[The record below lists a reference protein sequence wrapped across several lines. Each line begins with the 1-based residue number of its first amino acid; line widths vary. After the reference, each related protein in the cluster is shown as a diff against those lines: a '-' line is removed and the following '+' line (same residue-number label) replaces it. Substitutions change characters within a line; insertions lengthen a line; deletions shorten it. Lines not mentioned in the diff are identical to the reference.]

1 MRRTFCFIMI
11 LSIGLL
17 FVSSCVSSKKYKQAV
32 REKSYLDSLNLV
44 ANNTNAYL
52 KGKIKSLEKDTA
64 DCNSEVR
71 GLIEQFNNLSSS
83 SSENEKRLTK
93 ELDSLQKSMAEYE
106 IHLHDK
112 DLKVKELQ
120 ANLYKKDSLARLILD
135 KVSEALVNFD
145 ENELTVERKGG
156 RVYVSL
162 SEQLLFRSG
171 SATLNQKGKQALAKL
186 AQVLNAD
193 DKINVYIEGHTDS
206 LPIHTGK
213 FADNWDLSVL
223 RATSVIRVL
232 VKNYKVDA
240 KKLSAGGQA
249 DNIPVAANKTK
260 EGRELNRR
268 TEIILTPKL
277 DELFEIIEEK

>member
-1 MRRTFCFIMI
+1 MRQSLYFLIFI
-11 LSIGLL
+11 LIGLMS
-17 FVSSCVSSKKYKQAV
+17 VTSCVSSKKYKQSQK
-32 REKSYLDSLNLV
+32 EKSYLDSLNWI

-52 KGKIKSLEKDTA
+52 KGKIRNLEKDTA
-64 DCNSEVR
+64 KCNSEVQA
-71 GLIEQFNNLSSS
+71 LIDQFNNLANSST
-83 SSENEKRLTK
+83 ENEKRLVK
-93 ELDSLQKSMAEYE
+93 ELDSLKKNMSEYE

-171 SATLNQKGKQALAKL
+171 SSTLNQKGKQALSKL

-193 DKINVYIEGHTDS
+193 DQINVYIEGHTDS

-213 FADNWDLSVL
+213 FFDNWDLSVL

-249 DNIPVAANKTK
+249 DNIPVASNKTK

-277 DELFEIIEEK
+277 DELFDIIEEK